1 MWVNPKGPLHHG
13 HKKAQGIPNE
23 MVESKT
29 GLADG
34 KWHHTTVTF
43 DQKKMTVYVDG
54 ILEFEKKYTS
64 IEDVINH
71 PLTIGGDLNNFN
83 LPLPC
88 WWGQN

>member
-43 DQKKMTVYVDG
+43 DQYKVTDYVCKHCDSMV
-54 ILEFEKKYTS
+54 K
-64 IEDVINH
+64 
-71 PLTIGGDLNNFN
+71 
-83 LPLPC
+83 
-88 WWGQN
+88 